1 MNNIIRVAGV
11 VRESIVDGPGLR
23 FAVFTQGCSHAC
35 PECQNVETWDFAG
48 GYDCEIKKILDLI
61 DSNPLLDG
69 LTLSGGDPLFQP
81 EPSYILA
88 KAVKERGLNVVV
100 YTGYTFEELIDM
112 SKNDG
117 NILNLLSVT
126 DILID
131 GKYEKDKRDLT
142 LRFRGSGNQR
152 IIDVAASLTAGKVI
166 LDERYM

>member
-35 PECQNVETWDFAG
+35 PECQNLETWDFAG